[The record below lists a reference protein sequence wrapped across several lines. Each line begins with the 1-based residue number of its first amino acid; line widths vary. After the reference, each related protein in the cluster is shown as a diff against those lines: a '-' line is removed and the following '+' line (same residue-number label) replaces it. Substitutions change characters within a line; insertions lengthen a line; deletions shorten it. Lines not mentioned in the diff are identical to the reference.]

1 MLYADLIAAVCAAHA
16 LPRVHSALNAL
27 REASPTLSVTCSRVT
42 CGTYTSCYQWVFGVF
57 PEGSWKWISSK
68 TMLKGCRPKSPTLWS
83 LFKIYVS
90 LLFLEHFM
98 LKSKCT
104 VPREEATRGEAV
116 SGLCFV
122 ICETQWLEYV
132 SYNTCHG
139 IEEAGPSVTSEERN
153 LRTKT
158 WGWEYPAVQTQ
169 ESYTLGAVQANT
181 PTVASRMKML
191 YRKGSYRFER
201 NGQPWTDFK
210 MWVRVMDTHHCYAIK
225 CPRCCCQLQSTL
237 ERKLLS

>member
-1 MLYADLIAAVCAAHA
+1 MPFPGCTQPLMPSERPVPLCQSPAPGSHPAHT
-16 LPRVHSALNAL
+16 PRVTSECLGSFLRAPGNGFHLKRCWRGADPSHLPSGVSSRSTYHSCFWSISC
-27 REASPTLSVTCSRVT
+27 ASRKHCT
-42 CGTYTSCYQWVFGVF
+42 
-57 PEGSWKWISSK
+57 
-68 TMLKGCRPKSPTLWS
+68 KGGGDK
-83 LFKIYVS
+83 
-90 LLFLEHFM
+90 E
-98 LKSKCT
+98 
-104 VPREEATRGEAV
+104 TRGEAV

-122 ICETQWLEYV
+122 ICETQWFEYV